1 MRKFAITVNGQ
12 SYEVEVEE
20 IGGAPVFAAA
30 SFRWRF
36 HSGHIPPIGG
46 QIRKGPWQQQSKR
59 CPRGMRINWLVMTET
74 C

>member
-30 SFRWRF
+30 PAAAPVLKTISYYF
-36 HSGHIPPIGG
+36 GLDENGNPLP
-46 QIRKGPWQQQSKR
+46 
-59 CPRGMRINWLVMTET
+59 VV
-74 C
+74 